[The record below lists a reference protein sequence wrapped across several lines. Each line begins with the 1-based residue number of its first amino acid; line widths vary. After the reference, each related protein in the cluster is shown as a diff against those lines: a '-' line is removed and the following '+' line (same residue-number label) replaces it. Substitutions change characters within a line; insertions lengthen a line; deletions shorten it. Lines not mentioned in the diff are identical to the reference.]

1 MKENYNEEEKMERV
15 VFTFSEDEILRE
27 LLADSSYI
35 AKCMVRQVELQ
46 PGWSD
51 NIIFT
56 EDNRLFFDR
65 WFADVR
71 DELTR
76 SLLGYLSGEITST
89 DSAIV
94 LGLILSQERPI
105 VIDETI
111 CHQLERAIVHYI
123 LAQWYTTTY
132 PDESQRQRA
141 QYHAA
146 LSSVK
151 TDIRLARNRRPRRPT
166 NYF

>member
-1 MKENYNEEEKMERV
+1 MKENYNEKEKMEQV
-15 VFTFSEDEILRE
+15 VFTFTEEEILRE
-27 LLADSSYI
+27 LFTDSSYV
-35 AKCMVRQVELQ
+35 AKCMVHHTELQ

-51 NIIFT
+51 AIIFT
-56 EDNRLFFDR
+56 EENRIFFDR
-65 WFADVR
+65 WFACVR

-76 SLLGYLSGEITST
+76 ALLGYLAGEIHST
-89 DSAIV
+89 ESAIV
-94 LGLILSQERPI
+94 LGLILSQDRPI

-132 PDESQRQRA
+132 PDESQRQW
-141 QYHAA
+141 QQFHAA
-146 LSSVK
+146 LSAVK
-151 TDIRLARNRRPRRPT
+151 TDIRLARNKHPRRPM

>member
-1 MKENYNEEEKMERV
+1 MKENDQKEKMERV
-15 VFTFSEDEILRE
+15 VFTFTEDEILRE
-27 LLADSSYI
+27 LFADSSYV

-51 NIIFT
+51 TIIFT
-56 EDNRLFFDR
+56 EDNRPFFDR

-76 SLLGYLSGEITST
+76 SLLGYLAGDIEST
-89 DSAIV
+89 ESAIV
-94 LGLILSQERPI
+94 LGIILSQERPI

-132 PDESQRQRA
+132 PDESQRRWV

-151 TDIRLARNRRPRRPT
+151 TDIRLGRNRHPRRPM